1 MLQWLHSFVGHLS
14 LCESY
19 EFSNRPSLQV
29 PAKFFELLSECQG
42 LALKLWANPECKAMF
57 PQGLNSMYQI
67 VTAES
72 HLSQGLS
79 WELKVAAQERQKLF
93 LQELEGRLIAPPPPP
108 PAPPPL
114 AASGRRN
121 KRKGTASANSPI
133 SVPSAQHAVPSTSEE
148 NSPIFHTKS
157 KSKKL
162 RYRVAVLS
170 TREGN
175 PPIPVPLDSVPPGMR
190 PCNYES
196 KKMELCLQIQQI
208 ISIL

>member
-1 MLQWLHSFVGHLS
+1 MLLPKAKDSLGSLRSQHKSFKNCS
-14 LCESY
+14 
-19 EFSNRPSLQV
+19 
-29 PAKFFELLSECQG
+29 
-42 LALKLWANPECKAMF
+42 CK
-57 PQGLNSMYQI
+57 
-67 VTAES
+67 
-72 HLSQGLS
+72 
-79 WELKVAAQERQKLF
+79 
-93 LQELEGRLIAPPPPP
+93 ELEGRIIAPPPPP

-148 NSPIFHTKS
+148 NSPIS
-157 KSKKL
+157 VQKKKCDTAL
-162 RYRVAVLS
+162 QFQ
-170 TREGN
+170 TQEREIHQYLYHWT
-175 PPIPVPLDSVPPGMR
+175 PCRLACK